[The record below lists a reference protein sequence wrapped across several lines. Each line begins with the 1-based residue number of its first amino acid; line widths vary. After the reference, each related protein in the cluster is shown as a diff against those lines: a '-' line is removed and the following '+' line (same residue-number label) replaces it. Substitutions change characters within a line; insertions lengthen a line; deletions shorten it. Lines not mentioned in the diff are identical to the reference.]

1 VLRKEEAMKDYLKLI
16 VAGIAFSA
24 IVIAAARDPTA
35 REVNADQV
43 MSRIEAAGY
52 TDVENVRREANH
64 WDAKATDKDGK
75 QVSVDVDPKTGTVT
89 PEDEKSGGRQLAFG
103 YR

>member
-1 VLRKEEAMKDYLKLI
+1 MPVRSMPIRSCPGSKRP
-16 VAGIAFSA
+16 V
-24 IVIAAARDPTA
+24 
-35 REVNADQV
+35 
-43 MSRIEAAGY
+43 

-64 WDAKATDKDGK
+64 WDAKANGKDGK